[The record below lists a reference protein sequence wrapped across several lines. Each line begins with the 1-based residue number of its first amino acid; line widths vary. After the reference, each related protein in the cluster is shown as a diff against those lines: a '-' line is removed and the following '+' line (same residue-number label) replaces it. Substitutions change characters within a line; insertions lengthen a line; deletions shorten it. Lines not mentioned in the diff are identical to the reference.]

1 MPFGL
6 GNARAT
12 FQRIMDSVFEAKIGK
27 ELSVYLDDILIFPG
41 TSEALLAAHNETLL
55 IHA

>member
-6 GNARAT
+6 ENAQVT
-12 FQRIMDSVFEAKIGK
+12 FQRLMDSVFEAKIGK
-27 ELSVYLDDILIFPG
+27 LLSVYLDDILVFAG
-41 TSEALLAAHNETLL
+41 TPEALLAALKETLQ